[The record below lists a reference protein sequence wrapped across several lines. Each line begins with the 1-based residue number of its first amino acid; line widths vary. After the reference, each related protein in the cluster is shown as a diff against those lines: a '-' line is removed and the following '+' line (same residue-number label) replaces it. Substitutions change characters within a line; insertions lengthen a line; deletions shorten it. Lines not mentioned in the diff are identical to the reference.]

1 MKFKSHHYRPLTDCL
16 TIKDSK
22 INGLGLFDLTI
33 KESPINGLGLFAVDN
48 LKAGIFLGETHIW
61 ESNRW
66 EYIRTPLGGF
76 INHSENPNCFIN
88 ENIHYHDG
96 QQREL
101 YTTRPI
107 KKGEE
112 ITVFYTKGYDD
123 IIR

>member
-1 MKFKSHHYRPLTDCL
+1 MTYRPLPDGL
-16 TIKDSK
+16 IIKESN
-22 INGLGLFDLTI
+22 IEGLGLFSLKTI
-33 KESPINGLGLFAVDN
+33 PKGTVLGTSHIKDSRFENG
-48 LKAGIFLGETHIW
+48 
-61 ESNRW
+61 
-66 EYIRTPLGGF
+66 YIRTPLGGF